1 MRQEDFEQILLLL
14 AEINADRSQK
24 EAAHNSSDEFTSEVG
39 IHLLFVVQF
48 WQSTWH
54 IFTLWFTAFFSD
66 DYNHVHNILILF
78 DGWENFPFT
87 KSKTKHDY

>member
-14 AEINADRSQK
+14 AEINADRSHK

-48 WQSTWH
+48 
-54 IFTLWFTAFFSD
+54 
-66 DYNHVHNILILF
+66 
-78 DGWENFPFT
+78 
-87 KSKTKHDY
+87 

>member
-14 AEINADRSQK
+14 AEINADRSQQ

-48 WQSTWH
+48 
-54 IFTLWFTAFFSD
+54 
-66 DYNHVHNILILF
+66 
-78 DGWENFPFT
+78 
-87 KSKTKHDY
+87 